1 MLCQPKRCKETEA
14 MKNICHGIEFGSASI
29 KAVTI
34 GSSFKPISFSD
45 YT

>member
-1 MLCQPKRCKETEA
+1 

-34 GSSFKPISFSD
+34 GSSFKTIPFGD

>member
-1 MLCQPKRCKETEA
+1 

-34 GSSFKPISFSD
+34 GSSFKPIP